1 MLKISRKSDKERLQE
16 NVLKLSG
23 FKYIG
28 KYLSV
33 EIYLIHECTHIT

>member
-1 MLKISRKSDKERLQE
+1 MLKISGKSDKE

-33 EIYLIHECTHIT
+33 EIYLIRECTHIT